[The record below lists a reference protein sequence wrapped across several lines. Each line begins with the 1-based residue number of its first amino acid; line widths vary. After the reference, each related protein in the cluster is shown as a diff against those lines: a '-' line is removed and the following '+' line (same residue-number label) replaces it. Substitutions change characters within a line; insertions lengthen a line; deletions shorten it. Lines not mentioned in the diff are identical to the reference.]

1 MITAIKRQLTLE
13 EFQKCERIKEIIK
26 RKGVWQW
33 CLTMKKNVVI
43 IESLNPFQSITKQ
56 NIYRTLLLIYRKYRH
71 FDRVFSNSAN
81 NSIIQR
87 HYKDYLNWTND
98 NYKNSW

>member
-56 NIYRTLLLIYRKYRH
+56 NINRLDEIFPNTNEPFSNLNIILFGDLFQVIFNFKLLIC
-71 FDRVFSNSAN
+71 
-81 NSIIQR
+81 I
-87 HYKDYLNWTND
+87 TN
-98 NYKNSW
+98 